1 MVYNT
6 TRIVK
11 LPHHNASN
19 LNASSAS
26 GKSMKFI
33 SGSGMGSV
41 LLRTGGGGA
50 ASSYMDM
57 DDYIATTGIN
67 PYTRAGVTTSSGKGL
82 PSSTSKRLSKLSI
95 APASSHR
102 KNIVM
107 SM

>member
-6 TRIVK
+6 TRLVK

-19 LNASSAS
+19 LSAITAS
-26 GKSMKFI
+26 GKGMKFMA
-33 SGSGMGSV
+33 GSGMGSV

-50 ASSYMDM
+50 GSSYMDM
-57 DDYIATTGIN
+57 DDYISTTGIN
-67 PYTRAGVTTSSGKGL
+67 PYSRAGTTQGKGL
-82 PSSTSKRLSKLSI
+82 PSSVSNKLSKLSI
-95 APASSHR
+95 SPPSGPQR